1 MDGGLLSLKW
11 NNHRSTFLHVLS
23 TVRHKESYCDVTIA
37 CDGKFYPVHKLVLST
52 CSEYFEQM
60 FERTNCRHPIIVLK
74 DIRKEDLEALLNYMY
89 VGEVNVLQNNLSGLI
104 KAAEGLRIKGLAV
117 PDESPVEESTQDAK
131 RSIPWGSDGPDSKR
145 RRPEEQSPSPQKTV
159 HASQDKGTRE
169 RSPAGYREPFR
180 IPPRSRESSRGSAV
194 SPSPVPVAPSP
205 ETHQTPST
213 PLPEAAPDLL
223 HPATRDLPVPPQPAL
238 SNDSTNSSES
248 TMPAEPEMKVD
259 EPLVKEEPQETYSEA
274 DETKDSLQ
282 DSDPSLNYSQHTSSL
297 VGGEAGAGAGAGS
310 GGTGSYTAQPLRPTN
325 QPQTLEELVALP
337 GASGLQGKSLWEGD
351 RALLGMP
358 YEGYTTNQAR
368 APQMGPRSRCSNQSE
383 SLQHTL
389 ARAFQNAHV
398 CPICGHLARQKKDL
412 KKHLRIHTGEKPYAC
427 PWCVYRS
434 TQNSNLRTHIRR
446 VHTPQHVLPVVDQQ
460 QPPQP
465 SQGEA
470 DGNGA
475 SCLRDRAPDKPVCHG
490 EQSARGDDDAR

>member
-1 MDGGLLSLKW
+1 
-11 NNHRSTFLHVLS
+11 
-23 TVRHKESYCDVTIA
+23 
-37 CDGKFYPVHKLVLST
+37 
-52 CSEYFEQM
+52 M

-145 RRPEEQSPSPQKTV
+145 RRPEEQSPSPQKPV

-248 TMPAEPEMKVD
+248 TVPAEPEASLDVGVTVN
-259 EPLVKEEPQETYSEA
+259 ESCEEEGLCSKLEG
-274 DETKDSLQ
+274 
-282 DSDPSLNYSQHTSSL
+282 SLNI
-297 VGGEAGAGAGAGS
+297 V
-310 GGTGSYTAQPLRPTN
+310 RN
-325 QPQTLEELVALP
+325 
-337 GASGLQGKSLWEGD
+337 
-351 RALLGMP
+351 
-358 YEGYTTNQAR
+358 
-368 APQMGPRSRCSNQSE
+368 
-383 SLQHTL
+383 
-389 ARAFQNAHV
+389 
-398 CPICGHLARQKKDL
+398 
-412 KKHLRIHTGEKPYAC
+412 
-427 PWCVYRS
+427 RS
-434 TQNSNLRTHIRR
+434 TLQ
-446 VHTPQHVLPVVDQQ
+446 
-460 QPPQP
+460 
-465 SQGEA
+465 
-470 DGNGA
+470 
-475 SCLRDRAPDKPVCHG
+475 
-490 EQSARGDDDAR
+490 

>member
-358 YEGYTTNQAR
+358 YEGYTANQAR
-368 APQMGPRSRCSNQSE
+368 APQMVA
-383 SLQHTL
+383 L
-389 ARAFQNAHV
+389 AASATPMAPVPPAPTVAQAAPINHPLTHFTPV
-398 CPICGHLARQKKDL
+398 CPYCNKSTFYSPRDL
-412 KKHLRIHTGEKPYAC
+412 ERHIRVHTGEKPYKC
-427 PWCVYRS
+427 PHCSYRARLKAHMKS
-434 TQNSNLRTHIRR
+434 HLFR
-446 VHTPQHVLPVVDQQ
+446 
-460 QPPQP
+460 
-465 SQGEA
+465 
-470 DGNGA
+470 
-475 SCLRDRAPDKPVCHG
+475 KHG
-490 EQSARGDDDAR
+490 ETLPFGSKEIRS

>member
-358 YEGYTTNQAR
+358 YEGYTANQAR
-368 APQMGPRSRCSNQSE
+368 APQMFPTDNYRKNTTRPPAATAYALTLTTTNHKDDGGVVGVPSSVGNRFTCSFCHKTFDHKNNF
-383 SLQHTL
+383 
-389 ARAFQNAHV
+389 RKHV
-398 CPICGHLARQKKDL
+398 RT
-412 KKHLRIHTGEKPYAC
+412 HTGEKPYMCSYCAYC
-427 PWCVYRS
+427 SGRS
-434 TQNSNLRTHIRR
+434 DLLRLHLLKR
-446 VHTPQHVLPVVDQQ
+446 HPY
-460 QPPQP
+460 
-465 SQGEA
+465 
-470 DGNGA
+470 A
-475 SCLRDRAPDKPVCHG
+475 SI
-490 EQSARGDDDAR
+490 